1 MLGAV
6 RVTSD
11 SLTPVVESIAIRYGV
26 DPNLVKGIIK
36 KESNWDVNA
45 SRYEA
50 HLKDS
55 SWGLMQVLLQT
66 AKEVLGNTGLTISQL
81 IAPET
86 NIAAGTGYIAKQLG
100 RYGGNV
106 RDAIAAY
113 NSGSVKKNKDGSY
126 INQSYVD
133 DVYRNYMMYKT
144 IGSAIT
150 PQEAGIGIGV
160 VTAAIAAGLL
170 IMRR

>member
-11 SLTPVVESIAIRYGV
+11 SLTPVVESIALRYGV
-26 DPNLVKGIIK
+26 DPNLIKGIIK
-36 KESNWDVNA
+36 QESNWDVNA

-66 AKEVLGNTGLTISQL
+66 AKETLGNNSLTISQL
-81 IAPET
+81 ISPEI
-86 NIAAGTGYIAKQLG
+86 NVSAGTAYIAKQLS

-113 NSGSVKKNKDGSY
+113 NAGSAKKNKDGTY
-126 INQSYVD
+126 INQAYVD
-133 DVYRNYMMYKT
+133 NVYRNYMMYKT
-144 IGSAIT
+144 MGAAIT

-160 VTAAIAAGLL
+160 IAAAAAIGL
-170 IMRR
+170 IVMRK

>member
-11 SLTPVVESIAIRYGV
+11 SLTPLVESIAIRYGV
-26 DPNLVKGIIK
+26 DPNLVKGLIK

-66 AKEVLGNTGLTISQL
+66 AKEMLGNTGLTISQL
-81 IAPET
+81 ISPET
-86 NIAAGTGYIAKQLG
+86 NVTAGTAYIAKQLA
-100 RYGGNV
+100 RYGRNV

-113 NSGSVKKNKDGSY
+113 NAGSVKKNKDGSY
-126 INQSYVD
+126 INQQYVD

-144 IGSAIT
+144 MGAAIT

>member
-11 SLTPVVESIAIRYGV
+11 SLTPLVESIAIRYGV
-26 DPNLVKGIIK
+26 DPNLVKGLIK
-36 KESNWDVNA
+36 QESNWDVNA

-66 AKEVLGNTGLTISQL
+66 AKETLGNTGLTISQL
-81 IAPET
+81 ISPET
-86 NIAAGTGYIAKQLG
+86 NIAAGTAYIAKQLS

-113 NSGSVKKNKDGSY
+113 NAGSVKKNKDGSY

-133 DVYRNYMMYKT
+133 NVYRNYMMYKT
-144 IGSAIT
+144 MGAAIS

-160 VTAAIAAGLL
+160 VAAAIATGLF